1 MTLSQQA
8 QIDRLAWLIDLFT
21 LAVNRLLHI
30 GGDI

>member
-8 QIDRLAWLIDLFT
+8 QIDRLAWLIDIFA